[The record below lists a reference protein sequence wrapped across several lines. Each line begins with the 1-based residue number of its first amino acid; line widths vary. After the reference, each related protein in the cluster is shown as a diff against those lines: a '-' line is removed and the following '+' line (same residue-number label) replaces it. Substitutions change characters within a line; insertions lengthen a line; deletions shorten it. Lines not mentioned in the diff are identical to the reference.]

1 VAAQP
6 RRILV
11 GFDGS
16 AAGWRALETAI
27 QLTGYGSTLTVVH
40 VQPEGEPSD
49 GLLQKA
55 RRHVR
60 SRQLA
65 ASYVQRVGDPAEE
78 LLEAA
83 RELEAELLVVG
94 RRAEHADG
102 SPPGSVS
109 AAVVRDAPC
118 DVLVIS

>member
-11 GFDGS
+11 GLDGS
-16 AAGWRALETAI
+16 AAGWRALEAAI
-27 QLTGYGSTLTVVH
+27 QLTGYGSTLTVIH
-40 VQPEGEPSD
+40 VLPEGEPSD

-55 RRHVR
+55 RKRVR
-60 SRQLA
+60 SRQLTA
-65 ASYVQRVGDPAEE
+65 TYVERVGDPAEQ

-83 RELEAELLVVG
+83 RELDSELLVVG
-94 RRAEHADG
+94 RRAEHVDR

-109 AAVVRDAPC
+109 AAVVNDAPC